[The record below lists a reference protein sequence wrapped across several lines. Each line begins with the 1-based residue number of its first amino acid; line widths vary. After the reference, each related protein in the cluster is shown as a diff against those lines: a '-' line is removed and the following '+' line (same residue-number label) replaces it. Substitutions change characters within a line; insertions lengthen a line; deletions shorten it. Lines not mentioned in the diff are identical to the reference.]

1 MQARK
6 HEEASAAAA
15 AHATAAAGAQS
26 VLAGRVTELEEQLQ
40 AARTAADVDA
50 DAARCPK
57 NFGRCMVRVGAK
69 LSRATYG
76 AVSPALYVVGNIS
89 TGWFSLPRQHNF
101 IAF

>member
-1 MQARK
+1 MLPPVAHGCCWRVQARK
-6 HEEASAAAA
+6 HEEASVGAA

-57 NFGRCMVRVGAK
+57 NLVDTW
-69 LSRATYG
+69 SE
-76 AVSPALYVVGNIS
+76 
-89 TGWFSLPRQHNF
+89 
-101 IAF
+101 